1 MSALSKVRQRLRSK
15 AYREAFV
22 ASQLKRGLP
31 MQIRVLLKNRN
42 WTQSDLAQRAGLKQ
56 GVVSRAADPDY
67 GNLTLKTIL
76 KIAAGFDVAYVGR
89 FVPFSELARWYTDLS
104 ESALSV
110 PSFNDE
116 AGATKGSVA
125 PDVRVKEESANGS
138 SRLIPAAA
146 GLAGCGN
153 SGVYEKISQ
162 PNQRCFD

>member
-1 MSALSKVRQRLRSK
+1 MNALSKVWQRLRSK

-22 ASQLKRGLP
+22 ASQLKRGIP
-31 MQIRVLLKNRN
+31 TQIRVLLKDRN

-67 GNLTLKTIL
+67 GNLTINTIL

-110 PSFNDE
+110 PSFDDE
-116 AGATKGSVA
+116 VGAPKGSVA
-125 PDVRVKEESANGS
+125 PDAREKDELAN
-138 SRLIPAAA
+138 
-146 GLAGCGN
+146 
-153 SGVYEKISQ
+153 
-162 PNQRCFD
+162 